1 MKNQGR
7 TSSPPPSP
15 QCKSLGGRRW
25 MGVCVHGHG
34 QRSGRQAGVRWVSAE
49 LVFGDQWGWRWG
61 GRWSGGIQKEAKGL
75 RGGERSPTLPRPTG
89 HFKTVYKN
97 QSRRVRK
104 ERSHQNQK
112 LNSGKIFFFF
122 SKRQKTTN
130 SPGPE
135 LPQHLGP
142 PPPP

>member
-1 MKNQGR
+1 
-7 TSSPPPSP
+7 
-15 QCKSLGGRRW
+15 